1 MKISGIIVAAGS
13 GSRMGYIKNKVFM
26 PLLGRQMLLYTLE
39 AFCINEKISDI
50 VLVTNDTEYCK
61 KLVEE
66 NELFK
71 VKKIVTGGA
80 TRQESVYKG
89 ILECEGDYVCIHDG
103 ARALVSQEIIDK
115 TIEAALIYG
124 GAAPAVKCK
133 DTLKRIDENGFIAG
147 TVDRDKTVNIQTPQV
162 FLKRDIQKCHKN
174 AINDNLNVTD
184 DCALFEY
191 YGKAVKIT
199 EGSYEN
205 IKLTT
210 PEDVLLAEKILKER
224 CKNENRTRV

>member
-13 GSRMGYIKNKVFM
+13 GSRMGYGKNKVFM

-50 VLVTNDTEYCK
+50 VLVTSEPEYCER
-61 KLVEE
+61 LVAE
-66 NELFK
+66 NSLLK
-71 VKKIVTGGA
+71 VKKIVKGGD

-89 ILECEGDYVCIHDG
+89 ILECDGDYVCIHDG
-103 ARALVSQEIIDK
+103 ARALVSSDIIDK

-124 GAAPAVKCK
+124 GAAPGVKCK
-133 DTLKRIDENGFIAG
+133 DTLKQIDDKGFISG
-147 TVDRDKTVNIQTPQV
+147 TVDREKTVNIQTPQV
-162 FLKRDIQKCHKN
+162 FLKSEIEKCHKN
-174 AINDNLNVTD
+174 AIDDNLNVTD
-184 DCALFEY
+184 DCALFEH

-210 PEDVLLAEKILKER
+210 PEDVLLAEKILYER
-224 CKNENRTRV
+224 CKK